1 MNYKDP
7 ENILVIVCSAM
18 GIAALAI
25 IIRYLF
31 IGFGF
36 DSFSANIVFII
47 AFIIGLVVF
56 ITYLE
61 FIQKLAIRLFK
72 KKQPLAEETVH
83 IEEVEPIEEPKPDLD
98 LIREEHK
105 QKEEQRKEEL
115 LEDAIQYTRT
125 TFAPY
130 AIDEN
135 IDLLCKYIADYYSG
149 IKFDTDIKGVI
160 VKELSNGDLFHFGWN
175 IWNHFKSVRD
185 CKQDEIA
192 YFLKAVFAKQLK
204 DVDVD
209 TIRKKLTFNEGKFR
223 IKIEKSFCYNFPTVS
238 A

>member
-72 KKQPLAEETVH
+72 KKQLLPEEPVY
-83 IEEVEPIEEPKPDLD
+83 IKDGEPIEELKPDLD
-98 LIREEHK
+98 TLREVHK
-105 QKEEQRKEEL
+105 QKEQQRKEKL

-130 AIDEN
+130 ATDAN
-135 IDLLCKYIADYYSG
+135 INLLCNYVADYYSG
-149 IKFDTDIKGVI
+149 IKLNDDIQPVI

-175 IWNHFKSVRD
+175 IWNHFKTVRN

-192 YFLKAVFAKQLK
+192 HFLNAIFVRQLK
-204 DVDVD
+204 DADTD
-209 TIRKKLTFNEGKFR
+209 TIRKKLTFNQGKFN
-223 IKIEKSFCYNFPTVS
+223 IEIIII
-238 A
+238 

>member
-61 FIQKLAIRLFK
+61 FIQKLAVRLFK

-98 LIREEHK
+98 LIREEHI
-105 QKEEQRKEEL
+105 QKKKQRKEKL
-115 LEDAIQYTRT
+115 LEDAIQYTRI
-125 TFAPY
+125 TFVPY
-130 AIDEN
+130 ASNEN
-135 IDLLCKYIADYYSG
+135 IDSLCNYITDYYNG
-149 IKFDTDIKGVI
+149 MKFEKDIKSLI
-160 VKELSNGDLFHFGWN
+160 VKDLSNGDLFHFGWN
-175 IWNHFKSVRD
+175 IWNHFKSVRN
-185 CKQDEIA
+185 CKQEEIA
-192 YFLKAVFAKQLK
+192 HFLKAVFAKQLK
-204 DVDVD
+204 DVDTD
-209 TIRKKLTFNEGKFR
+209 TIRKKLTFNEGKFEFR
-223 IKIEKSFCYNFPTVS
+223 LEKEIYHFLDAKI
-238 A
+238 